1 MARLGKLLL
10 CAGILALL
18 AAPGIALSGGDVQAG
33 WTHYPATLDGKIV
46 AGEWAPA
53 ARIALWTPETL
64 DVEELPLPEMDSL
77 GPLSE
82 LVEESEVS
90 PSQVAG
96 WLYLMNDADNL
107 YVAITLNL
115 GAPAGWPDTATTGWN
130 TYFEDEPVI
139 GDGLW
144 AAALCADGSDEG
156 VFLSGHVHAP
166 QVQADG
172 DALTTY
178 AEEGACATVSDPP
191 GYSRAIGYGPT
202 TIEMRIH
209 LRDSALQAAP
219 GECVNLG
226 FLGGSVE
233 AFGEAIYAGGAWW
246 PPGANPP
253 SELPDDLALV
263 CLAQEEEFVPEPGTV
278 ALLGTGLVGL
288 GGYGALRW
296 RTRGKE

>member
-10 CAGILALL
+10 CVGILVLL
-18 AAPGIALSGGDVQAG
+18 TAPGIALSQEGTKAG
-33 WTHYPATLDGKIV
+33 WTDYPPALDGKMG

-53 ARIALWTPETL
+53 TLVTLWAPETL
-64 DVEELPLPEMDSL
+64 DVEELLLPEMDAL
-77 GPLSE
+77 ELLSE
-82 LVEESEVS
+82 LVEESEVF
-90 PSQVAG
+90 PSQVTG

-107 YVAITLNL
+107 YIAITMNL

-130 TYFEDEPVI
+130 TYFEDEPLI

-144 AAALCADGSDEG
+144 AAASCADGSDEG
-156 VFLSGHVHAP
+156 VFVSGHVHTP

-178 AEEGACATVSDPP
+178 AEDSPCATVSDPP
-191 GYSRAIGYGPT
+191 GYSRAVGYGPT

-226 FLGGSVE
+226 FLVGSVE

-246 PPGANPP
+246 PAGANPP

-263 CLAQEEEFVPEPGTV
+263 CLAQEEEFVPEPGTA

-288 GGYGALRW
+288 GGYAVLRW